1 MTPTELETLKDDL
14 KTTLTQVVVSTV
26 NGKIDKLNTKIDLYI
41 QADEAWKATA
51 EPVIEMGNNARGA
64 SVVLLWL
71 AGTVIAI
78 GGAWRILYKIF
89 FKK

>member
-1 MTPTELETLKDDL
+1 MTPDELEQLKYDI

-26 NGKIDKLNTKIDLYI
+26 NGKIDAISRKLDLYI
-41 QADEAWKATA
+41 QEDTAWKTTA

-64 SVVLLWL
+64 SIVALWL
-71 AGTVIAI
+71 AGVIVAI

-89 FKK
+89 LKK